1 MEKCYDAQPI
11 ASNRVDAA
19 RRIAQK
25 KHMQQSIYPFLTRS
39 TLRVLAGRLLP
50 ALLILCLGDIAIFP
64 PVAHAQFSLSV
75 PQTPNNQAPS
85 GTISLA
91 LSAVIEGTQ
100 TTLKDGLSWRI
111 YDSPS
116 EKRATLMATSKEAN
130 PRFDLPPGAYII
142 HVSYGLASASRR
154 IILAQQT
161 ANERIPISAGGLRL
175 SARVG
180 DLPIPND
187 RVTFS
192 IYVSQGN
199 DPEGRLVVDNIPA
212 EKVLYL
218 PSGLYRVVS
227 RYGRTNA
234 IATADLRIDNGVL
247 SHATLTHRAATV
259 TLKLVRAKGAEA
271 LGGTRF
277 SVLTPGGDIVREIS
291 GAFPTLTLAEGEYLI
306 LARNGGKLYSEE
318 ALIKSGFDRDI
329 EVLTTNIVN
338 TEEGEANKKQ

>member
-1 MEKCYDAQPI
+1 MPMKRSLRPFFI
-11 ASNRVDAA
+11 AFSKAT
-19 RRIAQK
+19 
-25 KHMQQSIYPFLTRS
+25 PFMR
-39 TLRVLAGRLLP
+39 
-50 ALLILCLGDIAIFP
+50 LILAALVVCMTGQMAQ
-64 PVAHAQFSLSV
+64 AQFSFSV
-75 PQTPNNQAPS
+75 PQSLNNQTPA
-85 GTISLA
+85 GTTTLSLM
-91 LSAVIEGTQ
+91 AVIEGTQ
-100 TTLKDGLSWRI
+100 TVLKDGLTWRI
-111 YDSPS
+111 YDSPA
-116 EKRATLMATSKEAN
+116 EKRAALITSSKDAN

-161 ANERIPISAGGLRL
+161 ANERMAISAGGLSL

-187 RVTFS
+187 RVTFNV
-192 IYVSQGN
+192 YVAQGS
-199 DPEGRLVVDNIPA
+199 DPEGRLVAENILA
-212 EKVLYL
+212 NKVLYL

-234 IATADLRIDNGVL
+234 IATADLRIDSGVL
-247 SHATLTHRAATV
+247 SQATLTHRAATV

-306 LARNGGKLYSEE
+306 LARNGGKLYSDD
-318 ALIKSGFDRDI
+318 AVIKSGFDRDI
-329 EVLTTNIVN
+329 EVLTTNVVN
-338 TEEGEANKKQ
+338 TDENEPAKKQ

>member
-1 MEKCYDAQPI
+1 MPMKRSLRPFFI
-11 ASNRVDAA
+11 AFSKAT
-19 RRIAQK
+19 
-25 KHMQQSIYPFLTRS
+25 PFMR
-39 TLRVLAGRLLP
+39 
-50 ALLILCLGDIAIFP
+50 LILAALVVCMTGQMAQ
-64 PVAHAQFSLSV
+64 AQFSFSV
-75 PQTPNNQAPS
+75 PQSLNNQTPA
-85 GTISLA
+85 GTTTLSLM
-91 LSAVIEGTQ
+91 AVIEGTQ
-100 TTLKDGLSWRI
+100 TVLKDGLTWRI
-111 YDSPS
+111 YDSPA
-116 EKRATLMATSKEAN
+116 EKRAALITSSKDAN

-161 ANERIPISAGGLRL
+161 ANERMAISAGGLSL

-187 RVTFS
+187 RVTFNV
-192 IYVSQGN
+192 YVAQGS
-199 DPEGRLVVDNIPA
+199 DPEGRLVAENILA
-212 EKVLYL
+212 NKVLYL

-234 IATADLRIDNGVL
+234 IATADLRIDSGVL
-247 SHATLTHRAATV
+247 SQATLTHRAATV

-306 LARNGGKLYSEE
+306 LARNGGKLYSED
-318 ALIKSGFDRDI
+318 AVIKSGFDRDI
-329 EVLTTNIVN
+329 EVLTTNVVN
-338 TEEGEANKKQ
+338 TDENEPAKKQ

>member
-1 MEKCYDAQPI
+1 MPMKRSLRPFFI
-11 ASNRVDAA
+11 AFSKAT
-19 RRIAQK
+19 
-25 KHMQQSIYPFLTRS
+25 PFMR
-39 TLRVLAGRLLP
+39 
-50 ALLILCLGDIAIFP
+50 LILAALVVCMTGQMAQ
-64 PVAHAQFSLSV
+64 AQFSFSV
-75 PQTPNNQAPS
+75 PQSLNNQTPA
-85 GTISLA
+85 GTTTLSLT
-91 LSAVIEGTQ
+91 AVIEGTQ
-100 TTLKDGLSWRI
+100 TVLKDGLTWRI
-111 YDSPS
+111 YDSPA
-116 EKRATLMATSKEAN
+116 EKRAALITSSKDAN

-161 ANERIPISAGGLRL
+161 ANERMAISAGGLSL

-187 RVTFS
+187 RVTFNV
-192 IYVSQGN
+192 YVAQGS
-199 DPEGRLVVDNIPA
+199 DPEGRLVAENIPA
-212 EKVLYL
+212 NKVLYL

-234 IATADLRIDNGVL
+234 IATADLRIDSGVL
-247 SHATLTHRAATV
+247 SQATLTHRAATV

-306 LARNGGKLYSEE
+306 LARNGGKLYSED
-318 ALIKSGFDRDI
+318 AVIKSGFDRDI
-329 EVLTTNIVN
+329 EVLTTNVVN
-338 TEEGEANKKQ
+338 TDENEPAKKQ

>member
-1 MEKCYDAQPI
+1 MPMKRSLRPFFIAFSKATPFMRLMLVALVVCMTGQMAQ
-11 ASNRVDAA
+11 
-19 RRIAQK
+19 
-25 KHMQQSIYPFLTRS
+25 
-39 TLRVLAGRLLP
+39 
-50 ALLILCLGDIAIFP
+50 
-64 PVAHAQFSLSV
+64 AQFSFSV
-75 PQTPNNQAPS
+75 PQSLNNQTPA
-85 GTISLA
+85 GTTTLSLT
-91 LSAVIEGTQ
+91 AVIEGTQ
-100 TTLKDGLSWRI
+100 TVLKDGLTWRI
-111 YDSPS
+111 YDSPA
-116 EKRATLMATSKEAN
+116 EKRAALITSSKDAN

-161 ANERIPISAGGLRL
+161 ANERMAISAGGLSL

-187 RVTFS
+187 RVTFNV
-192 IYVSQGN
+192 YVAQGS
-199 DPEGRLVVDNIPA
+199 DPEGRLVAENIPA
-212 EKVLYL
+212 NKVLYL

-234 IATADLRIDNGVL
+234 IATADLRIDSGVL
-247 SHATLTHRAATV
+247 SQATLTHRAATV

-306 LARNGGKLYSEE
+306 LARNGGKLYSED
-318 ALIKSGFDRDI
+318 AVIKSGFDRDI
-329 EVLTTNIVN
+329 EVLTTNVVN
-338 TEEGEANKKQ
+338 TDENEPAKKQ

>member
-1 MEKCYDAQPI
+1 MPMKRSLRPFFI
-11 ASNRVDAA
+11 AFSKAT
-19 RRIAQK
+19 
-25 KHMQQSIYPFLTRS
+25 PFMR
-39 TLRVLAGRLLP
+39 
-50 ALLILCLGDIAIFP
+50 LILAALVVCMTGQMAQ
-64 PVAHAQFSLSV
+64 AQFSFSV
-75 PQTPNNQAPS
+75 PQSLNNQTPA
-85 GTISLA
+85 GTTTLSLM
-91 LSAVIEGTQ
+91 AVIEGTQ
-100 TTLKDGLSWRI
+100 TVLKDGLTWRI
-111 YDSPS
+111 YDSPA
-116 EKRATLMATSKEAN
+116 EKRAALITSSKDAN

-161 ANERIPISAGGLRL
+161 ANERMAISAGGLSL

-187 RVTFS
+187 RVTFNV
-192 IYVSQGN
+192 YVAQGS
-199 DPEGRLVVDNIPA
+199 DPEGRLVAENILA
-212 EKVLYL
+212 NKVLYL

-234 IATADLRIDNGVL
+234 IATADLRIDSGVL
-247 SHATLTHRAATV
+247 SQATLTHRAATV

-306 LARNGGKLYSEE
+306 LARNGGKLYSED
-318 ALIKSGFDRDI
+318 AVIKSGFDRDI
-329 EVLTTNIVN
+329 EVLTTNVVN
-338 TEEGEANKKQ
+338 TDEMNPPRNNKSFKAA

>member
-1 MEKCYDAQPI
+1 MPMKRSLRPFFIAFSKATPFMRLMLAALVVCMTGQMAQ
-11 ASNRVDAA
+11 
-19 RRIAQK
+19 
-25 KHMQQSIYPFLTRS
+25 
-39 TLRVLAGRLLP
+39 
-50 ALLILCLGDIAIFP
+50 
-64 PVAHAQFSLSV
+64 AQFSFSV
-75 PQTPNNQAPS
+75 PQSLNNQTPA
-85 GTISLA
+85 GTTTLSLT
-91 LSAVIEGTQ
+91 AVIEGTQ
-100 TTLKDGLSWRI
+100 TVLKDGLTWRI
-111 YDSPS
+111 YDSPA
-116 EKRATLMATSKEAN
+116 EKRAALITSSKDAN

-161 ANERIPISAGGLRL
+161 ANERMAISAGGLSL

-187 RVTFS
+187 RVTFNV
-192 IYVSQGN
+192 YVAQGS
-199 DPEGRLVVDNIPA
+199 DPEGRLVAENIPA
-212 EKVLYL
+212 NKVLYL

-234 IATADLRIDNGVL
+234 IATADLRIDSGVL
-247 SHATLTHRAATV
+247 SQATLTHRAATV

-306 LARNGGKLYSEE
+306 LARNGGKLYSED
-318 ALIKSGFDRDI
+318 AVIKSGFDRDI
-329 EVLTTNIVN
+329 EVLTTNVVN
-338 TEEGEANKKQ
+338 TDENEPAKKQ

>member
-1 MEKCYDAQPI
+1 MPMKRSLRPFFI
-11 ASNRVDAA
+11 AFSKAT
-19 RRIAQK
+19 
-25 KHMQQSIYPFLTRS
+25 PFMR
-39 TLRVLAGRLLP
+39 
-50 ALLILCLGDIAIFP
+50 LIL
-64 PVAHAQFSLSV
+64 VALVVCMTGQMAQAQFSFSV
-75 PQTPNNQAPS
+75 PQSLNNQTPA
-85 GTISLA
+85 GTTTLSLT
-91 LSAVIEGTQ
+91 AVIEGTQ
-100 TTLKDGLSWRI
+100 TVLKDGLTWRI
-111 YDSPS
+111 YDSPA
-116 EKRATLMATSKEAN
+116 EKRAALITSSKDAN

-161 ANERIPISAGGLRL
+161 ANERMAISAGGLSL

-187 RVTFS
+187 RVTFNV
-192 IYVSQGN
+192 YVAQGS
-199 DPEGRLVVDNIPA
+199 DPEGRLVAENIPA
-212 EKVLYL
+212 NKVLYL

-234 IATADLRIDNGVL
+234 IATADLRIDSGVL
-247 SHATLTHRAATV
+247 SQATLTHRAATV

-306 LARNGGKLYSEE
+306 LARNGGKLYSED
-318 ALIKSGFDRDI
+318 AVIKSGFDRDI
-329 EVLTTNIVN
+329 EVLTTNVVN
-338 TEEGEANKKQ
+338 TDENEPAKKQ

>member
-1 MEKCYDAQPI
+1 MPMKRSLRPFFI
-11 ASNRVDAA
+11 AFSKAT
-19 RRIAQK
+19 
-25 KHMQQSIYPFLTRS
+25 PFMR
-39 TLRVLAGRLLP
+39 
-50 ALLILCLGDIAIFP
+50 LILAALVVCMTGQMAQ
-64 PVAHAQFSLSV
+64 AQFSFSV
-75 PQTPNNQAPS
+75 PQSLNNQTPA
-85 GTISLA
+85 GTTTLSLM
-91 LSAVIEGTQ
+91 AVIEGTQ
-100 TTLKDGLSWRI
+100 TVLKDGLTWRI
-111 YDSPS
+111 YDSPA
-116 EKRATLMATSKEAN
+116 EKRAALITSSKDAN

-161 ANERIPISAGGLRL
+161 ANERMAISAGGLSL

-187 RVTFS
+187 RVTFNV
-192 IYVSQGN
+192 YVAQGS
-199 DPEGRLVVDNIPA
+199 DPEGRLVAENILA
-212 EKVLYL
+212 NKVLYL

-234 IATADLRIDNGVL
+234 IATADLRIDSGVL
-247 SHATLTHRAATV
+247 SQATLTHRAATV

-306 LARNGGKLYSEE
+306 LARNGGKLYSED
-318 ALIKSGFDRDI
+318 AVIKSGFDRDI
-329 EVLTTNIVN
+329 EV
-338 TEEGEANKKQ
+338 

>member
-1 MEKCYDAQPI
+1 MPMRRFLRPILIPFDKGLPFMRLFLAAFLLCVTSPSAQ
-11 ASNRVDAA
+11 
-19 RRIAQK
+19 
-25 KHMQQSIYPFLTRS
+25 
-39 TLRVLAGRLLP
+39 
-50 ALLILCLGDIAIFP
+50 
-64 PVAHAQFSLSV
+64 AQFSFTV
-75 PQTPNNQAPS
+75 PQSLNNQTPA
-85 GTISLA
+85 GTTTLS

-100 TTLKDGLSWRI
+100 TVLKDGLTWRI
-111 YDSPS
+111 YDSPA
-116 EKRATLMATSKEAN
+116 EKRASLIISSKEAN

-161 ANERIPISAGGLRL
+161 ANERMAISAGGLSL

-187 RVTFS
+187 RVTFNV
-192 IYVSQGN
+192 YVAQGS
-199 DPEGRLVVDNIPA
+199 DPEGRLVAENIPA
-212 EKVLYL
+212 NKVLYL

-234 IATADLRIDNGVL
+234 IATADLRIDSGVL
-247 SHATLTHRAATV
+247 SQATLTHRAATV

-306 LARNGGKLYSEE
+306 LARNGGKLYSED

-329 EVLTTNIVN
+329 EVLTTNVVN
-338 TEEGEANKKQ
+338 TDENEPAKKQ

>member
-1 MEKCYDAQPI
+1 MPMKRSLRPFFI
-11 ASNRVDAA
+11 AFSKAT
-19 RRIAQK
+19 
-25 KHMQQSIYPFLTRS
+25 PFMR
-39 TLRVLAGRLLP
+39 
-50 ALLILCLGDIAIFP
+50 LILAALVVCMTGQMAQ
-64 PVAHAQFSLSV
+64 AQFSFSV
-75 PQTPNNQAPS
+75 PQSLNNQTPA
-85 GTISLA
+85 GTTTLSLM
-91 LSAVIEGTQ
+91 AVIEGTQ
-100 TTLKDGLSWRI
+100 TVLKDGLTWRI
-111 YDSPS
+111 YDSPA
-116 EKRATLMATSKEAN
+116 EKRAALITSSKDAN

-161 ANERIPISAGGLRL
+161 ANERMAISAGGLSL

-187 RVTFS
+187 RDTFNV
-192 IYVSQGN
+192 YVAQGS
-199 DPEGRLVVDNIPA
+199 DPEGRLVAENILA
-212 EKVLYL
+212 NKVLYL

-234 IATADLRIDNGVL
+234 IATADLRIDSGVL
-247 SHATLTHRAATV
+247 SQATLTHRAATV

-306 LARNGGKLYSEE
+306 LARNGGKLYSED
-318 ALIKSGFDRDI
+318 AVIKSGFDRDI
-329 EVLTTNIVN
+329 EVLTTNVVN
-338 TEEGEANKKQ
+338 TDENEPAKKQ

>member
-1 MEKCYDAQPI
+1 MPMKRSLRTFFIAFSKATPFMRLMLAALVVCMTGQTAQ
-11 ASNRVDAA
+11 
-19 RRIAQK
+19 
-25 KHMQQSIYPFLTRS
+25 
-39 TLRVLAGRLLP
+39 
-50 ALLILCLGDIAIFP
+50 
-64 PVAHAQFSLSV
+64 AQFSFSV
-75 PQTPNNQAPS
+75 PQSLNNQTPA
-85 GTISLA
+85 GTTTLSLT
-91 LSAVIEGTQ
+91 AVIEGTQ
-100 TTLKDGLSWRI
+100 TVLKDGLTWRI
-111 YDSPS
+111 YDSPA
-116 EKRATLMATSKEAN
+116 EKRAALITSSKDAN

-161 ANERIPISAGGLRL
+161 ANERMAISAGGLSL

-187 RVTFS
+187 RVTFNV
-192 IYVSQGN
+192 YVAQGS
-199 DPEGRLVVDNIPA
+199 DPEGRLVAENIPA
-212 EKVLYL
+212 NKVLYL

-234 IATADLRIDNGVL
+234 IATADLRIDSGVL
-247 SHATLTHRAATV
+247 SQATLTHRAATV

-306 LARNGGKLYSEE
+306 LARNGGKLYSED
-318 ALIKSGFDRDI
+318 AVIKSGFDRDI
-329 EVLTTNIVN
+329 EVLTTNVVN
-338 TEEGEANKKQ
+338 TDENEPAKKQ

>member
-1 MEKCYDAQPI
+1 MRLFLVAFLLSVTSPSAQ
-11 ASNRVDAA
+11 
-19 RRIAQK
+19 
-25 KHMQQSIYPFLTRS
+25 
-39 TLRVLAGRLLP
+39 
-50 ALLILCLGDIAIFP
+50 
-64 PVAHAQFSLSV
+64 AQFSFTV
-75 PQTPNNQAPS
+75 PQSLNNQTPA
-85 GTISLA
+85 GTTTLS

-100 TTLKDGLSWRI
+100 TVLKDGLTWRI
-111 YDSPS
+111 YDSPA
-116 EKRATLMATSKEAN
+116 EKRASLITSSKEAN

-161 ANERIPISAGGLRL
+161 ANERMAISAGGLSL

-187 RVTFS
+187 RVTFNV
-192 IYVSQGN
+192 YVAQGS
-199 DPEGRLVVDNIPA
+199 DPEGRLVAENIPA
-212 EKVLYL
+212 NKVLYL

-234 IATADLRIDNGVL
+234 IATADLRIDSGVL
-247 SHATLTHRAATV
+247 SQATLTHRAATV

-306 LARNGGKLYSEE
+306 LARNGGKLYSED
-318 ALIKSGFDRDI
+318 AVIKSGFDRDI
-329 EVLTTNIVN
+329 EVLTTNVVN
-338 TEEGEANKKQ
+338 TDENEPAQKQ

>member
-1 MEKCYDAQPI
+1 MRRFLRPILTPFDKSLPFMRLFLAAFLLCVTSPSAQ
-11 ASNRVDAA
+11 
-19 RRIAQK
+19 
-25 KHMQQSIYPFLTRS
+25 
-39 TLRVLAGRLLP
+39 
-50 ALLILCLGDIAIFP
+50 
-64 PVAHAQFSLSV
+64 AQFSFTV
-75 PQTPNNQAPS
+75 PQSLNNQTPA
-85 GTISLA
+85 GTTTLS

-100 TTLKDGLSWRI
+100 TVLKDGLTWRI
-111 YDSPS
+111 YDSPA
-116 EKRATLMATSKEAN
+116 EKRASLIISSKEAN

-161 ANERIPISAGGLRL
+161 ANERMAISASGLSL

-187 RVTFS
+187 RVTFNV
-192 IYVSQGN
+192 YVAQGS
-199 DPEGRLVVDNIPA
+199 DPEGRLVAENIPA
-212 EKVLYL
+212 NKVLYL

-234 IATADLRIDNGVL
+234 VATADLRIDSGVL
-247 SHATLTHRAATV
+247 SQATLTHRAATV

-306 LARNGGKLYSEE
+306 LARNGGKLYSED
-318 ALIKSGFDRDI
+318 AVIKSGFDRDI
-329 EVLTTNIVN
+329 EVLTTNVVN
-338 TEEGEANKKQ
+338 TDENEPAKKQ

>member
-1 MEKCYDAQPI
+1 MAQEMPMKRSLRPFFI
-11 ASNRVDAA
+11 AFSKAT
-19 RRIAQK
+19 
-25 KHMQQSIYPFLTRS
+25 PFMR
-39 TLRVLAGRLLP
+39 
-50 ALLILCLGDIAIFP
+50 LIL
-64 PVAHAQFSLSV
+64 VALVVCMTGQMAQAQFSFSV
-75 PQTPNNQAPS
+75 PQSLNNQTPA
-85 GTISLA
+85 GTTTLSLT
-91 LSAVIEGTQ
+91 AVIEGTQ
-100 TTLKDGLSWRI
+100 TVLKDGLTWRI
-111 YDSPS
+111 YDSPA
-116 EKRATLMATSKEAN
+116 EKRAALITSSKDAN

-161 ANERIPISAGGLRL
+161 ANERMAISAGGLSL

-187 RVTFS
+187 RVTFNV
-192 IYVSQGN
+192 YVAQGS
-199 DPEGRLVVDNIPA
+199 DPEGRLVAENIPA
-212 EKVLYL
+212 NKVLYL

-234 IATADLRIDNGVL
+234 IATADLRIDSGVL
-247 SHATLTHRAATV
+247 SQATLTHRAATV

-306 LARNGGKLYSEE
+306 LARNGGKLYSED
-318 ALIKSGFDRDI
+318 AVIKSGFDRDI
-329 EVLTTNIVN
+329 EVLTTNVVN
-338 TEEGEANKKQ
+338 TDENEPAKKQ

>member
-1 MEKCYDAQPI
+1 MPMRRFSRPI
-11 ASNRVDAA
+11 LTPFDKGFPFIRLFLAA
-19 RRIAQK
+19 
-25 KHMQQSIYPFLTRS
+25 FLLCVTSPS
-39 TLRVLAGRLLP
+39 TQ
-50 ALLILCLGDIAIFP
+50 
-64 PVAHAQFSLSV
+64 AQFSFTV
-75 PQTPNNQAPS
+75 PQSLNNQTPA
-85 GTISLA
+85 GTTTLS

-100 TTLKDGLSWRI
+100 TVLKDGLTWRI
-111 YDSPS
+111 YDSPA
-116 EKRATLMATSKEAN
+116 EKRASLITSSKEAN

-161 ANERIPISAGGLRL
+161 ANERMAISAGGLSL

-187 RVTFS
+187 RVTFNV
-192 IYVSQGN
+192 YVAQGS
-199 DPEGRLVVDNIPA
+199 DPEGRLVAENIPA
-212 EKVLYL
+212 NKVLYL

-234 IATADLRIDNGVL
+234 IATADLRIDSGVL
-247 SHATLTHRAATV
+247 SQATLTHRAATV

-306 LARNGGKLYSEE
+306 LARNGGKLYSED
-318 ALIKSGFDRDI
+318 AVIKSGFDRDI
-329 EVLTTNIVN
+329 EVLTTNVVN
-338 TEEGEANKKQ
+338 TDENEPAKKQ

>member
-1 MEKCYDAQPI
+1 MPMKRSLRPFFI
-11 ASNRVDAA
+11 AFSKAT
-19 RRIAQK
+19 
-25 KHMQQSIYPFLTRS
+25 PFMR
-39 TLRVLAGRLLP
+39 
-50 ALLILCLGDIAIFP
+50 LILAALVVCMTGQMAQ
-64 PVAHAQFSLSV
+64 AQFSFSV
-75 PQTPNNQAPS
+75 PQSLNNQTPA
-85 GTISLA
+85 GTTTLSLM
-91 LSAVIEGTQ
+91 AVIEGTQ
-100 TTLKDGLSWRI
+100 TVLKDGLTWRI
-111 YDSPS
+111 YDSPA
-116 EKRATLMATSKEAN
+116 EKRAALITSSKDAN

-161 ANERIPISAGGLRL
+161 AHERMAISAGGLSL

-187 RVTFS
+187 RVTFNV
-192 IYVSQGN
+192 YVAQGS
-199 DPEGRLVVDNIPA
+199 DPEGRLVAENILA
-212 EKVLYL
+212 NKVLYL

-234 IATADLRIDNGVL
+234 IATADLRIDSGVL
-247 SHATLTHRAATV
+247 SQATLTHRAATV

-306 LARNGGKLYSEE
+306 LARNGGKLYSED
-318 ALIKSGFDRDI
+318 AVIKSGFDRDI
-329 EVLTTNIVN
+329 EVLTTNVVN
-338 TEEGEANKKQ
+338 TDENEPAKKQ

>member
-1 MEKCYDAQPI
+1 MPMRRFLRPILTPFDKGFPFMRLFLAAFFLCVTNPSAQ
-11 ASNRVDAA
+11 
-19 RRIAQK
+19 
-25 KHMQQSIYPFLTRS
+25 
-39 TLRVLAGRLLP
+39 
-50 ALLILCLGDIAIFP
+50 
-64 PVAHAQFSLSV
+64 AQFSFTV
-75 PQTPNNQAPS
+75 PQSLNNQTPA
-85 GTISLA
+85 GTTTLS

-100 TTLKDGLSWRI
+100 TVLKDGLTWRI
-111 YDSPS
+111 YDSPA
-116 EKRATLMATSKEAN
+116 EKRASLIISSKEAN

-161 ANERIPISAGGLRL
+161 ANERMAISAGGLSL

-187 RVTFS
+187 RVTFNV
-192 IYVSQGN
+192 YVAQGS
-199 DPEGRLVVDNIPA
+199 DPEGRLVAENIPA
-212 EKVLYL
+212 NKVLYL

-234 IATADLRIDNGVL
+234 VATADLRIDSGVL
-247 SHATLTHRAATV
+247 SQATLTHRAATV

-306 LARNGGKLYSEE
+306 LARNGGKLYSED
-318 ALIKSGFDRDI
+318 AVIKSGFDRDI
-329 EVLTTNIVN
+329 EVLTTNVVN
-338 TEEGEANKKQ
+338 TDENEPAKKQ

>member
-1 MEKCYDAQPI
+1 MPMKRSLRPFFI
-11 ASNRVDAA
+11 AFSKAT
-19 RRIAQK
+19 
-25 KHMQQSIYPFLTRS
+25 PFMR
-39 TLRVLAGRLLP
+39 
-50 ALLILCLGDIAIFP
+50 LILAALVVCMTGQMAQ
-64 PVAHAQFSLSV
+64 AQFSFSV
-75 PQTPNNQAPS
+75 PQSLNNQTPA
-85 GTISLA
+85 GTTTLSLM
-91 LSAVIEGTQ
+91 AVIEGTQ
-100 TTLKDGLSWRI
+100 TVLKDGLTWRI
-111 YDSPS
+111 YDSPA
-116 EKRATLMATSKEAN
+116 EKRAALITSSKDAN

-161 ANERIPISAGGLRL
+161 ANERMAISAGGLSL

-187 RVTFS
+187 RVTFNV
-192 IYVSQGN
+192 YVAQGS
-199 DPEGRLVVDNIPA
+199 DPEGRLVAENILA
-212 EKVLYL
+212 NKVLYL

-234 IATADLRIDNGVL
+234 IATADLRIDSGVL
-247 SHATLTHRAATV
+247 SQATLTHRAATV

-306 LARNGGKLYSEE
+306 LARNGGKLYSED

-329 EVLTTNIVN
+329 EVLTTNVVN
-338 TEEGEANKKQ
+338 TDENEPAKKQ